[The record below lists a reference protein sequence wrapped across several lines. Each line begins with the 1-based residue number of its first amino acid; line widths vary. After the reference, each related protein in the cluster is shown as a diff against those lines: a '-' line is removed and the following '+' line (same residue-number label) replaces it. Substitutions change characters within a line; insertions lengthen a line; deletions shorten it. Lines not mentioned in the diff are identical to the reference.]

1 MTAKISGFRS
11 MIDFISQA
19 PALRYGVSLALV
31 AIALWL
37 ALMFESQFGNPFFGF
52 FFPVTVIAT
61 RWFFGPG
68 AGWLTTVA
76 SMVVVQYYFIPP
88 LRSFAITRHDVPF
101 SLTFLACQI
110 FGGWIVAKRKEVEST
125 LRRANASLIEEMA
138 QRERAEESL
147 RSTRAELARIG
158 RLTTVGELT
167 ASIAHEVNQP
177 LAAIV
182 TNAEACMAWLDPEN
196 LNLDEAR
203 KTAERAALGATRASE
218 VIRRIRSLISNEP
231 IEKIPLQIN
240 DLIKEILDLIS
251 HQSEDCGVSL
261 THDLQSG
268 LPPVPGDR
276 IQLQQVILNLL
287 TNSIEAT
294 SRVADRARRITVQT
308 KELPS
313 GDVEVTVTDTGIGIS
328 EESMNKLFDPL
339 FTTRSTGI
347 GLGLSISRSIVEAHG
362 GRIWA
367 ESAFGKG
374 SVFHVAVPRFRMD
387 AA

>member
-11 MIDFISQA
+11 TFDRLSQA
-19 PALRYGVSLALV
+19 PAARYGISLALV
-31 AIALWL
+31 AIALQL
-37 ALMFESQFGNPFFGF
+37 ALLFESQFGNPFFGF
-52 FFPVTVIAT
+52 FFPAMVIAT

-76 SMVVVQYYFIPP
+76 SMILVQYYFIPP
-88 LRSFAITRHDVPF
+88 LRSLAITWHDLPF
-101 SLTFLACQI
+101 SLTFLGCQI
-110 FGGWIVAKRKEVEST
+110 FAGLIVAKRKEAESS
-125 LRRANASLIEEMA
+125 LRQANAALLEQMA

-147 RSTRAELARIG
+147 RSTRAELARVG

-182 TNAEACMAWLDPEN
+182 TNAEACIAWLDPEN

-203 KTAERAALGATRASE
+203 ATAERAALGATRASE

-231 IEKIPLQIN
+231 IEKIPLQMN
-240 DLIKEILDLIS
+240 DLIKEILDLVS
-251 HQSEDCGVSL
+251 HQAEDCDVSVRDDLEPGL
-261 THDLQSG
+261 T
-268 LPPVPGDR
+268 PVPGDR

-287 TNSIEAT
+287 TNAIEAT
-294 SRVADRARRITVQT
+294 SRVADRARRIVVRT

-313 GDVEVTVTDTGIGIS
+313 GDVELTVTDTGTGIS
-328 EESMNKLFDPL
+328 EQSMGKLFDPF

-367 ESAFGKG
+367 ESVLGKG
-374 SVFHVAVPRFRMD
+374 SEFHVTVPLIRSD